1 MRRYAL
7 RRFLLGVLCIIG
19 VSIIIFGAT
28 RLSGD
33 VTYLMLPE
41 EATQQEVDELRA
53 VLGLDKPIPVQYFIF
68 VKNVARGDL
77 GKSIRYNRPAMEMV
91 LERMPATIQLA
102 LAGFVISIVVGLLIG
117 VTSATRRG
125 SLLDTFG
132 KLFALTGQA
141 MPNFWLG
148 IMAILLFSVTLGW
161 LPTSG
166 RGGIEHLIM
175 PAVTV
180 SWFST
185 AALMRLARSSMLDVL
200 DSEYIKM
207 ARLKGNPEWIV
218 VWKHGLRNALIPV
231 VTMGGLQL
239 SMLLGGVV
247 IIENVFSWP
256 GLGKLLV
263 EAIYSRDYSLV
274 QAGVFV
280 TSTILIACNLAV
292 DLLYGVIDP
301 RIRYE

>member
-7 RRFLLGVLCIIG
+7 RRFLLGILCIIG

-53 VLGLDKPIPVQYFIF
+53 VLGLDKPIPIQYAIF

-102 LAGFVISIVVGLLIG
+102 LAGFVISIVMGLLIG

>member
-1 MRRYAL
+1 
-7 RRFLLGVLCIIG
+7 
-19 VSIIIFGAT
+19 
-28 RLSGD
+28 
-33 VTYLMLPE
+33 
-41 EATQQEVDELRA
+41 
-53 VLGLDKPIPVQYFIF
+53 
-68 VKNVARGDL
+68 
-77 GKSIRYNRPAMEMV
+77 
-91 LERMPATIQLA
+91 
-102 LAGFVISIVVGLLIG
+102 
-117 VTSATRRG
+117 
-125 SLLDTFG
+125 
-132 KLFALTGQA
+132 
-141 MPNFWLG
+141 
-148 IMAILLFSVTLGW
+148 
-161 LPTSG
+161 
-166 RGGIEHLIM
+166 
-175 PAVTV
+175 
-180 SWFST
+180 
-185 AALMRLARSSMLDVL
+185 
-200 DSEYIKM
+200 M

-247 IIENVFSWP
+247 IIENVFAWP

>member
-1 MRRYAL
+1 
-7 RRFLLGVLCIIG
+7 
-19 VSIIIFGAT
+19 
-28 RLSGD
+28 
-33 VTYLMLPE
+33 MLPE